1 MGTAVTDNLK
11 LVLNKVSS
19 AYETS
24 PADQRA
30 CHAPRLVA
38 VSKTKPVEMIVEAY
52 RVGHRH
58 FGENY
63 IQEICE
69 KSVHPDIQSQCPDIR
84 WHFIGN
90 CQSNKA
96 RDLMRCPNLSVIET
110 VTSEKLATKLNNQ
123 AGDSGQ
129 VSVMVQINTSG
140 EANKNG
146 VEPGE
151 GVKLCQ
157 HIVHKCGKLQ
167 LTGLMTIG
175 NLGNSI
181 QANHKGENPD
191 FLKLVEVRKEVAS
204 ALGVQEN
211 SLELSMGMSNDFE
224 EAIRMGSTNV
234 RVGSSIFGARAYPKP
249 PEKAADPPN
258 NMAEQTAAGHP
269 SKMAEESTANLS
281 DKIATV
287 KLS

>member
-1 MGTAVTDNLK
+1 MGTVTDNLK

-19 AYETS
+19 AYEIS

-30 CHAPRLVA
+30 SQTPRLVA

-52 RVGHRH
+52 RSGHRH

-69 KSVHPDIQSQCPDIR
+69 KSVHPDIKSQCPDIR

-123 AGDSGQ
+123 AGDDP

-151 GVKLCQ
+151 GVKLCE
-157 HIVHKCGKLQ
+157 HIVNKCARLQ
-167 LTGLMTIG
+167 LVGLMTIG

-181 QANHKGENPD
+181 QAGQKGENPD

-204 ALGVQEN
+204 TLGVPEN

-249 PEKAADPPN
+249 EQADDDISGK
-258 NMAEQTAAGHP
+258 MAEQTADL
-269 SKMAEESTANLS
+269 SNKM
-281 DKIATV
+281 ATV